1 MLRWHIYKQ
10 DTFYLGY
17 IKLHKYSF
25 LNIYDYFSIHFFFN
39 ERVIFI
45 YISDGYRTHMIYL
58 LGLSLN
64 PQSKLDTWPGYQ
76 DSKKEVF
83 SKYVLHQWTQRYFH
97 PWSLVIRDPLLIYE
111 SNVLQTF
118 RPGNIRKKRNQETRE
133 RDQTIDEIVEV
144 NIPRVDLDVNDIE
157 DEINKWTYFEVFEI
171 IL

>member
-1 MLRWHIYKQ
+1 MGTGHIWS
-10 DTFYLGY
+10 TSWGSHW
-17 IKLHKYSF
+17 I
-25 LNIYDYFSIHFFFN
+25 LNRN
-39 ERVIFI
+39 W
-45 YISDGYRTHMIYL
+45 TH
-58 LGLSLN
+58 
-64 PQSKLDTWPGYQ
+64 GYQ

-97 PWSLVIRDPLLIYE
+97 LWSLVIRDPLLIYE

-157 DEINKWTYFEVFEI
+157 DEINKPDGHYGPTQYITIQHNSTVQYFTI
-171 IL
+171 H